1 MSRREE
7 LEVQLERVEQL
18 LEKASKETP
27 KEMLEAYRKEYDSIA
42 FELNNLYDD
51 PETETE

>member
-1 MSRREE
+1 MGRREE
-7 LEVQLERVEQL
+7 LEKQLEIA
-18 LEKASKETP
+18 EKRISEAAKDTP
-27 KEMLEAYRKEYDSIA
+27 KDVLENYRKEYDSIA

>member
-1 MSRREE
+1 MGRREE
-7 LEVQLERVEQL
+7 LEKQLEIADQRLQEAP
-18 LEKASKETP
+18 KDTP
-27 KEMLEAYRKEYDSIA
+27 KEILENYRKEYDSID